1 MMYSL
6 RAGAR
11 REVYLCNR
19 NRHVNERHMDRT
31 LDIHDLIYIVSGEW
45 EIAQDDVRYT
55 ARAGDVILLAAGH
68 HHYGPVPCDGE
79 VRTIYVHFQAHEGDE
94 MSDSA
99 TPDRDRYCFPV
110 VGHIPPGSPVPAL
123 LEQMVNSYWMR
134 DVYAP
139 ERASDYLSLVLCEL
153 SLLTADMHAVA
164 DSRELVMRLMRA
176 MEMNPEQFYSV
187 EELAGMIGV
196 SERTLHNY
204 FREVTGM
211 PPRAYQIAVK
221 LEAARRALATE
232 GRLPLRELAARYGF
246 CDEYHFSKLY
256 KARFGCAPKSEEKD
270 KNSRED

>member
-1 MMYSL
+1 MYSL
-6 RAGAR
+6 EAGAR
-11 REVYLCNR
+11 RNVIVCNWNLHR
-19 NRHVNERHMDRT
+19 NERHLDRRMDV
-31 LDIHDLIYIVSGEW
+31 HDLIYIVSGEW
-45 EIAQDDVRYT
+45 KIAQDEETYVV
-55 ARAGDVILLAAGH
+55 RAGDVILLAAGH

-79 VRTIYVHFQAHEGDE
+79 VRTIYVHFQAHESDG

-110 VGHIPPGSPVPAL
+110 VSHLPPGSPVPAL

-139 ERASDYLSLVLCEL
+139 ERASDYLSLALCEL
-153 SLLTADMHAVA
+153 SLLTAGMHAAA
-164 DSRELVMRLMRA
+164 DSRELVKRLMRA

-187 EELAGMIGV
+187 EKLAGMIGV
-196 SERTLHNY
+196 SVRTLHNY

-221 LEAARRALATE
+221 LEAARQTLMSDE
-232 GRLPLRELAARYGF
+232 RLPLRELAARYGF

-256 KARFGCAPKSEEKD
+256 KARFGCAPKSEERH